1 MPKVHLCNEHFCNRV
16 IPFSDRYCN
25 EHAQL
30 HQQERFEYLAKQ
42 DRTDY
47 YKHYNQE
54 VRPEE
59 SSTFYNSTQWKK
71 VSEYVRQRDMMTS
84 GVTGKV
90 LDDHDC
96 ITDHIVRRDLCSN
109 PLDTSNLWLLSR
121 QQHYYKTQIE
131 ENIAKSPNGDNKL
144 KHISREWWINAIKE
158 RITKYGR

>member
-1 MPKVHLCNEHFCNRV
+1 MPKVHICAQRYCHKV
-16 IPFSDRYCN
+16 IPFNQRYCSV
-25 EHAQL
+25 HAQE
-30 HQQERFEYLAKQ
+30 HQQERFDYLAKQ

-96 ITDHIVRRDLCSN
+96 ITDHIIFRGLCEDQ
-109 PLDTSNLWLLSR
+109 LDTSNLWLLSR
-121 QQHYYKTQIE
+121 KEHYYKTQIE
-131 ENIAKSPNGDNKL
+131 KNIMNSPNGENKL
-144 KHISREWWINAIKE
+144 RHISKQWWINAIKE
-158 RITKYGR
+158 RITKYER